1 VLLYFAVVVKYICS
15 TIYIF
20 IIFFKSLAESSSSK
34 KVQHASLTK
43 AIGSLVAVVTVSILS
58 MAAIAMLL
66 GGFYK
71 GSRKVT
77 LDEQTSE
84 DDGHALKPVST
95 TLINYHL
102 FCRE

>member
-1 VLLYFAVVVKYICS
+1 VLFYFAVVVKYLCS

-20 IIFFKSLAESSSSK
+20 IIFFKSLAKSSSSK

-43 AIGSLVAVVTVSILS
+43 AIGALVAVVTVSILS

-71 GSRKVT
+71 GRRKVT
-77 LDEQTSE
+77 LDEQISE
-84 DDGHALKPVST
+84 DGHALKPVST

>member
-34 KVQHASLTK
+34 KVQHASFTK

-71 GSRKVT
+71 GRRKVT

-84 DDGHALKPVST
+84 DGHALKPVST
-95 TLINYHL
+95 MLINYHL